1 MSKVKNLIIYIL
13 SVLVAFETGILVFVA
28 GVITVEAEMR
38 TRAKKQER
46 RRVSYSSYYN
56 DRRES

>member
-28 GVITVEAEMR
+28 GVITVEDEMR
-38 TRAKKQER
+38 TRARERVR